1 MRNGSIDA
9 DGWRRSVAPP
19 ASPSPCGR
27 YCHGTAGEGTA
38 HYRTRVPGVILVDM
52 MSNKLSV
59 GPWAH
64 YKPLLFVP
72 LTDLFIMAQR
82 PSTPPDVLDPSIA
95 ANARDMPME
104 LRQVVLRDHSGPA
117 PPGLSSGYRT
127 CIVTG
132 MMITL
137 HKRDAVQWNISH
149 APDGP
154 FCTVMEASHGVAHGA
169 DPPGPDIFA
178 NLFGC
183 SGDANGNMGHMD
195 PFAYT
200 RQVAEEI
207 AQRRGYLGLAAMA
220 PMIEQEWWLAL
231 ESRFLKWKSGWASE
245 GSPMLVHTGR
255 DPQGS
260 WKGSRTC

>member
-1 MRNGSIDA
+1 LESGD
-9 DGWRRSVAPP
+9 
-19 ASPSPCGR
+19 
-27 YCHGTAGEGTA
+27 GTAGEGTA

-52 MSNKLSV
+52 MSNKLSA

-117 PPGLSSGYRT
+117 PPGLSSGYHT

-207 AQRRGYLGLAAMA
+207 AQRRGYLGLPAMA